1 MKQLEHRL
9 AMELLDKYLDYL
21 QSVGLAVRT
30 VSTGGAGSQASTE
43 KLQWMVAG
51 SSMSLLVP
59 AL

>member
-1 MKQLEHRL
+1 MKQLEHHL

-21 QSVGLAVRT
+21 QSVGLAACT
-30 VSTGGAGSQASTE
+30 VSTGGEGSQASTE
-43 KLQWMVAG
+43 KLQWMVAS